1 MSSTAPDRPLP
12 GRLGEMS
19 ARRRRGLMRLAVLIV
34 GLIVLIF
41 VLVALLGGGEDGNP
55 NKIVYR
61 DAADTPGPLDILSAQ
76 MDQQGPQL
84 VFRLRTSGIWTPG
97 MLAAEPGRSVCT
109 TLWAK
114 DDSQPRSR
122 VCVVSRAG
130 NPSLELRRFRDGAF
144 MPPAP
149 LVGQIRRRNLKLL
162 EARFSFRDV
171 RLPLGKFR
179 WQVQSTWVGD
189 PGGCPPAATPL
200 AQCTDTLPDRGSSP
214 GKVTRPLLIGCTA
227 PGADFVLNGPRTR
240 KVVALTFDDGPSEFT
255 PQVLDILR
263 GDRVRATFFVI
274 GGSIAGKEAM
284 LRRELAQ
291 GNVIANH
298 TFTHISTAGAGPE
311 IARQLDDTTAAIR
324 KATNFTPCLF
334 RPPFGSRSARSIALT
349 RSKGMQTVG
358 WDVDTVDY
366 QRPASA
372 SIVQRVLGGVKP
384 GSIVL
389 MHDGGGPRDQT
400 VAALPKIIKGLRAK
414 GYSFVTLDELL
425 GVRERYA

>member
-34 GLIVLIF
+34 GLIVLVV
-41 VLVALLGGGEDGNP
+41 VLVALLGGGDDGNP

-84 VFRLRTSGIWTPG
+84 VLTMRTNGIWTPG
-97 MLAAEPGRSVCT
+97 QLAAEPGRSVCT

-130 NPSLELRRFRDGAF
+130 NPSLVLRRFRDGAF
-144 MPPAP
+144 TPPAP

-179 WQVQSTWVGD
+179 WQVESTWVGE
-189 PGGCPPAATPL
+189 PGGCPPAATPA
-200 AQCTDTLPDRGSSP
+200 AQCSDTLPDRGSSP
-214 GKVTRPLLIGCTA
+214 GKVTRPLLLGCTA
-227 PGADFVLNGPRTR
+227 PGPDFVLNGPRGR

-263 GDRVRATFFVI
+263 RDRVRATFFVI
-274 GGSIAGKEAM
+274 GGSVAGREAL
-284 LRRELAQ
+284 LRRELEQ
-291 GNVIANH
+291 GNVIGNH
-298 TFTHISTAGAGPE
+298 TFTHINTAGAGPE
-311 IARQLDDTTAAIR
+311 VAGQLDRTSAAIK

-334 RPPFGSRSARSIALT
+334 RPPFGSKSTQSVALA
-349 RSKGMQTVG
+349 RSKGMQTVE
-358 WDVDTVDY
+358 WDVDTSDY
-366 QRPASA
+366 ERPASFN
-372 SIVQRVLGGVKP
+372 IVQRVLGGVKP

-389 MHDGGGPRDQT
+389 MHDGGGPRDQS

-414 GYSFVTLDELL
+414 GYRFVTLDELL
-425 GVRERYA
+425 SVRERYA